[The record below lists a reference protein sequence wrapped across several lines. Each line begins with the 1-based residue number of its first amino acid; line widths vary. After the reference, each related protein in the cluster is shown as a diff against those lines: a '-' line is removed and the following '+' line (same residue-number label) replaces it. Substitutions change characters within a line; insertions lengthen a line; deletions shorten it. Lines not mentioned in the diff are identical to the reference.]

1 MSMHFITHKEGEMSM
16 TLSLRKKL
24 YLSFSV
30 IIVLFLVTATIST
43 ILNQRIV
50 GLTQDIIKSNER
62 LESVQRLNL
71 FARTANDDG
80 AHYLLAPSHLKENFK
95 TRYDADVEYLD
106 KELTRLEGLL
116 LTDEEKNSI
125 SDFRAKWTQY
135 LEETTVTMALSDQGR
150 VKEAYQEF
158 TTHSFDPIAFSLLNL
173 VKNEQAEIAKHEEEI
188 TSSSQTME
196 IVNYT
201 MAAATI
207 LFSVL
212 TALLFSNYL
221 IKRITVLK
229 RSAETVAKGN
239 LAIESVNFKG
249 KDELHDLA
257 VAFNTMTDSLRSV
270 ITNAGDVSFQVAAS
284 SAQLQASAEQ
294 SSEATEH
301 IAGIT
306 QEIAAGIERQ
316 VGQVSDNL
324 IDIEQLSQDVRQI
337 SDRSQVVLETV
348 NTTTQ
353 TAVKGKHD
361 LLNAITQVR
370 VIEGSNDK
378 LSNVIETLNEHAS
391 QIGQAIQLIMQITN
405 QTNLLALNAGIE
417 AARAGE
423 HGRGF
428 AVVAGEIRKLAEQS
442 RVSADQI
449 SQLISGVQREV
460 GTAVVEMQQGTLEI
474 NKGIELIEVAGQ
486 SFEGIM
492 GLIEEVQMDI
502 QDVSH
507 STTSIMNETEKIVI
521 GINDVSSIAKENALG
536 THNVVASTEEQLASM
551 EEIAASSTAL
561 ANLADELSGLIGK
574 FKLVKAEEV

>member
-1 MSMHFITHKEGEMSM
+1 MSM

-24 YLSFSV
+24 YFSFLI
-30 IIVLFLVTATIST
+30 IIVLFLITVTVST

-50 GLTQDIIKSNER
+50 GLTQNIIESNER

-95 TRYDADVEYLD
+95 TRYEADVEYLD
-106 KELTRLEGLL
+106 KEIVRLEGLV
-116 LTDEEKNSI
+116 TTAEEKDYIN
-125 SDFRAKWTQY
+125 DFKMKWAQY
-135 LEETTVTMALSDQGR
+135 LEETKATMALSEQGR
-150 VKEAYQEF
+150 VNEAYQEF
-158 TTHSFDPIAFSLLNL
+158 TSHSFDPIAFSLLNL
-173 VKNEQAEIAKHEEEI
+173 VKNEQAEIANHEQEI
-188 TSSSQTME
+188 TSSSQTIE
-196 IVNYT
+196 LVNYT
-201 MAAATI
+201 MAGAAI
-207 LFSVL
+207 LFSLL
-212 TALLFSNYL
+212 TAFLFANYL
-221 IKRITVLK
+221 IKRIKLLK
-229 RSAETVAKGN
+229 NSAETVAKGN
-239 LAIESVNFKG
+239 LAIESVHFKG

-270 ITNAGDVSFQVAAS
+270 ITNAGDVSIQVAAS

-301 IAGIT
+301 IAKIT
-306 QEIAAGIERQ
+306 QEIASGIERQ

-324 IDIEQLSQDVRQI
+324 VDIQKLSQDVRQI
-337 SDRSQVVLETV
+337 SDRSQVVLEAV

-353 TAVKGKHD
+353 TAIKGKDD
-361 LLNAITQVR
+361 LLNAISQVR
-370 VIEGSNDK
+370 VIEGSNEK
-378 LSNVIETLNEHAS
+378 LSDVIGILNEQAS
-391 QIGQAIQLIMQITN
+391 QIGQAIQLIMQITT

-449 SQLISGVQREV
+449 SQLISGVQQEV
-460 GTAVVEMQQGTLEI
+460 GAAVVEMQQGTLEI
-474 NKGIELIEVAGQ
+474 AKGIELIEVAGQ
-486 SFEGIM
+486 SLEGIM
-492 GLIEEVQMDI
+492 GLIEEVQTDI
-502 QDVSH
+502 QDVSR
-507 STTSIMNETEKIVI
+507 STTSIMNETEKVVT
-521 GINDVSSIAKENALG
+521 GINDVSSIAKDNALG

-561 ANLADELSGLIGK
+561 ANLADELSGLIGR
-574 FKLVKAEEV
+574 FKLVKMEEV